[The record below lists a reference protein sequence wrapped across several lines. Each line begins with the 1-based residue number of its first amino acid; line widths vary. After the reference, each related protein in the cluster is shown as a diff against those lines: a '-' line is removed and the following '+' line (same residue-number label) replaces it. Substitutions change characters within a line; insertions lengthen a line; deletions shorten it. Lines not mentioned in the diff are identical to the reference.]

1 MTLPIHKSIHNKLD
15 YFLDNGKIP
24 NIVFYGPHGCGKRT
38 IVYDFLNKIYG
49 GDKESIKSYV
59 LFANCSH
66 GKGIRFVR
74 EDLKFFAKTHINL
87 ESDNCF
93 KTVILSNADSLTID
107 AQSALRR
114 CIEQYSTTTRF
125 FVVVTDKSKLLKPI
139 LSRFCEIYIPH
150 PVIKNNRIN
159 LHEYN
164 INKIFGKENDTKK
177 AVNWIKKNIS
187 SIDVNNFSS
196 IMSFAN
202 KMYEKCYSGLD
213 FLEYIESCSNIP
225 DERKYSLLTTYH
237 KVKKDFRNEKLFITF
252 MINYLLIRSEDSLEN
267 VSFM

>member
-1 MTLPIHKSIHNKLD
+1 MSLAIHKNITEKLD
-15 YFLDNGKIP
+15 YFLKNGKIP
-24 NIVFYGPHGCGKRT
+24 NIVFYGPHGSGKRT
-38 IVYDFLNKIYG
+38 VVSQFLRKIYG
-49 GDKESIKSYV
+49 GDKDAIKSYV

-87 ESDNCF
+87 ESNNCF
-93 KTVILSNADSLTID
+93 KTVILANADSLTID

-125 FVVVTDKSKLLKPI
+125 FVIVTDKSKLLNPI
-139 LSRFCEIYIPH
+139 LSRFCEVYIPH
-150 PVIKNNRIN
+150 PLHKQNKIN

-164 INKIFGKENDTKK
+164 ITQTFGEEKDTKK
-177 AVNWIKKNIS
+177 AVNWIKKNITKINTS
-187 SIDVNNFSS
+187 EFTNV
-196 IMSFAN
+196 MAFAN

-213 FLEYIESCSNIP
+213 LLAYIEQCSNIP
-225 DERKYSLLTTYH
+225 QDKRYGLLIMLH
-237 KVKKDFRNEKLFITF
+237 KVKKDFRNEKLFIAF
-252 MINYLLIRSEDSLEN
+252 IINYLLIRSDEPLEN

>member
-1 MTLPIHKSIHNKLD
+1 MSLSIHDNITGKLD
-15 YFLDNGKIP
+15 YFLKNGKIP
-24 NIVFYGPHGCGKRT
+24 NIVFYGPYGSGKRT
-38 IVYDFLNKIYG
+38 IVTQFLHKIYG
-49 GDKESIKSYV
+49 GDKEAIKSYV

-93 KTVILSNADSLTID
+93 KTVILANADSLTID

-114 CIEQYSTTTRF
+114 CIEQYSATTRF
-125 FVVVTDKSKLLKPI
+125 FVIVTDKSKLLKPI

-150 PVIKNNRIN
+150 PVVKGAKVN

-164 INKIFGKENDTKK
+164 VEKTFGKEKNTKK
-177 AVNWIKKNIS
+177 ALTWIKKNIS
-187 SIDVNNFSS
+187 KVDNKDFSS
-196 IMSFAN
+196 VMGFAN
-202 KMYEKCYSGLD
+202 KMYEKCYSGIDL
-213 FLEYIESCSNIP
+213 LAYIEQNHNILE
-225 DERKYSLLTTYH
+225 ERKYSMLVTLH
-237 KVKKDFRNEKLFITF
+237 KVKKDFRNEKLFIAF
-252 MINYLLIRSEDSLEN
+252 ILNYLLIRSDEPLEN

>member
-1 MTLPIHKSIHNKLD
+1 MSLNIHNNIIKKLD
-15 YFLDNGKIP
+15 YFLENGKIP
-24 NIVFYGPHGCGKRT
+24 NIVFYGPHGSGKRT
-38 IVYDFLNKIYG
+38 IVTQFLNKIYG
-49 GDKESIKSYV
+49 GNKESIKSYV

-93 KTVILSNADSLTID
+93 KTVILANADSLTID

-114 CIEQYSTTTRF
+114 CIEQYSATTRF
-125 FVVVTDKSKLLKPI
+125 FVIVTDKAKLLNPI
-139 LSRFCEIYIPH
+139 LSRFCEVYIPC
-150 PVIKNNRIN
+150 PQYKNNRIN
-159 LHEYN
+159 LHEFKNDKTY
-164 INKIFGKENDTKK
+164 GKEKDTNR
-177 AVNWIKKNIS
+177 AIVWIKKNIKN
-187 SIDVNNFSS
+187 IDSGNFVN
-196 IMSFAN
+196 IMQFAD

-213 FLEYIESCSNIP
+213 LLAYIEQCSDIP
-225 DERKYSLLTTYH
+225 SNKRYKLLIMFH

-252 MINYLLIRSEDSLEN
+252 ILNYLLIRSDDALEN